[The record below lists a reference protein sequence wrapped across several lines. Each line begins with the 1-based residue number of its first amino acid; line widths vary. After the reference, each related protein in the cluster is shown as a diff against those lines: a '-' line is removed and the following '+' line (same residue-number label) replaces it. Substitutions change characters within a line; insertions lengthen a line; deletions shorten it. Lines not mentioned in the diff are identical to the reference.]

1 MSTHSVLVLI
11 CSIYAAAAPLVVADC
26 DRNIR
31 MPHPATG
38 WREREPQDIGRVV
51 FNRRLLIKAR
61 ETLHKSYLSRRESNV
76 EAMKDKPVTLLG
88 RHSLQKSLRVTV
100 RKSGAASTWKIL
112 LLMRED
118 WCSP

>member
-1 MSTHSVLVLI
+1 M
-11 CSIYAAAAPLVVADC
+11 
-26 DRNIR
+26 
-31 MPHPATG
+31 
-38 WREREPQDIGRVV
+38 
-51 FNRRLLIKAR
+51 
-61 ETLHKSYLSRRESNV
+61 